1 MFHSHKVNSLE
12 FACNRNKS
20 LDEPSLPISFL
31 YPQKKEQIRLELFF
45 TKRNAILMRLKK
57 GSLSNCIEFSIVED
71 VTMTG
76 KIASSNETFFLQ
88 CIFYSRNVMDLC
100 SNNIPYTQKY
110 FIHFISITFYFCN
123 TFRCYKLYPLA
134 LSETRKSHKSD
145 YLPYIKM

>member
-1 MFHSHKVNSLE
+1 
-12 FACNRNKS
+12 
-20 LDEPSLPISFL
+20 
-31 YPQKKEQIRLELFF
+31 
-45 TKRNAILMRLKK
+45 MRLKK

-145 YLPYIKM
+145 YLPYIKMQHVGSEIFTVTEIERKNFVVKLNTTRFSILFYICKKFPIFCNFE